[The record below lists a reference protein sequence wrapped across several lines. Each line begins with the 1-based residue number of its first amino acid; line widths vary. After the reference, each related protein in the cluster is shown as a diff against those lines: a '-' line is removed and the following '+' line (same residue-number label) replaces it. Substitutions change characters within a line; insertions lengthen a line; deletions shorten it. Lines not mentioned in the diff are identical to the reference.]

1 MTLMMSSLF
10 LVGATL
16 TSGSAAQAATATAGG
31 ACTTVGATTTIA
43 GKSYSCVKALSGK
56 SVWTLK
62 SAATTAGAKPSVAG
76 GHDDG
81 RGGFGGPSDEGS
93 AADAT
98 RHAAMAKYSACLTSH
113 GGTAMNFGGPGGP
126 GRFRGGRDDNNGQA
140 GTGAQPTTPST
151 FPTPSA
157 GQQKAMTA
165 CASLAPKFGGPGFPG
180 GNH

>member
-1 MTLMMSSLF
+1 MTAIISSLF
-10 LVGATL
+10 LVGVAL
-16 TSGSAAQAATATAGG
+16 TSVSTAQAATATSGG

-56 SVWTLK
+56 SIWTLK
-62 SAATTAGAKPSVAG
+62 SAATTAKPSVAG
-76 GHDDG
+76 GHD
-81 RGGFGGPSDEGS
+81 GGPAGPGDEGS

-113 GGTAMNFGGPGGP
+113 GGSAMNFGRPSGAGGFGGGP
-126 GRFRGGRDDNNGQA
+126 RDNNGQA
-140 GTGAQPTTPST
+140 GTGAQPTAPRT

-157 GQQKAMTA
+157 AQQKAMAA